1 MKDQLSLKNR
11 KKQRKEIRSAQKIPL
26 IQDNTPVKTPKKIMQ
41 KRKELMDS
49 FTRHMKIKKARHNT
63 KNSKRTTPGIGITTT
78 DAQPAHTHIEGAR
91 WIKTTI
97 KQNLAQQKILNR
109 NGAKK
114 K

>member
-11 KKQRKEIRSAQKIPL
+11 KKQRKEIRSAQK
-26 IQDNTPVKTPKKIMQ
+26 TPVIQENPPVKVPKKTMQ

-78 DAQPAHTHIEGAR
+78 DAQPAHIHIEGVR

-97 KQNLAQQKILNR
+97 KQNLARQKILNR
-109 NGAKK
+109 NGPRKK
-114 K
+114 

>member
-11 KKQRKEIRSAQKIPL
+11 KKQRKEIRSAQK
-26 IQDNTPVKTPKKIMQ
+26 TPVIQENLPVKIPKKTIK

-63 KNSKRTTPGIGITTT
+63 KNSKRTTPGIGITST
-78 DAQPAHTHIEGAR
+78 DAQPAHTHIEGVR

-109 NGAKK
+109 NGSRKK
-114 K
+114 

>member
-11 KKQRKEIRSAQKIPL
+11 KKQRKEIRSAQKTL
-26 IQDNTPVKTPKKIMQ
+26 VIQEATPVKNPKKILQ

-78 DAQPAHTHIEGAR
+78 DAQPAHTHVEGVR